1 MPIWLRRYTFSTLRE
16 HYDKLNAESNDE
28 LRPVKSSNKV
38 SPPDIVQKA
47 IIPAY
52 STKASTK

>member
-1 MPIWLRRYTFSTLRE
+1 
-16 HYDKLNAESNDE
+16 LNAESNDE